1 MQNINFFSDSE
12 NETNEL
18 SSYHE
23 LLLFPIVLILLFVSI
38 FLNVYFFVNNKKTI
52 EHLTTEYKQNISQ
65 ITDSLTTELEF
76 TKTLIEIKT
85 IHEIYGR
92 ISMSKE
98 KIGKPTTNEVW
109 DFIQTL
115 DAWYPEYIIA
125 QAIIESGCGT
135 LMPQNSNNMFGMTV
149 PKTRESVAINI
160 NTSDKY
166 AKYNNW
172 KESVIDRV
180 LWELHIFKCIKP
192 SEDQYIAR
200 FTKYATSPTYVSSV
214 QSIAKQYKK

>member
-92 ISMSKE
+92 ISMSNE

-192 SEDQYIAR
+192 SEDQYIAS